1 MKPIVGSGRYRYNK
15 LINQENNLWA
25 KTSERSV
32 LASFCSLGTKVQTN
46 VIWRKEGKRYE
57 ND

>member
-32 LASFCSLGTKVQTN
+32 LASFCSLGDKSPDQCDMEKG
-46 VIWRKEGKRYE
+46 RKTI
-57 ND
+57 